1 MVVSS
6 LGVVSRSV
14 RLVLVNRWVI
24 LVVLVNRG
32 VSAVKG
38 EVASAGGTTRYLGG
52 PSVIHV
58 KREWRGVEV
67 LRSPPRPLGG
77 PPFVIH
83 VKREWGGVEVL
94 RSPPRP
100 LGGLGMVRVRCGE
113 SGWHVGLV

>member
-6 LGVVSRSV
+6 VGVVSRSV
-14 RLVLVNRWVI
+14 RLVLVDWWVI

-67 LRSPPRPLGG
+67 LRSPPRPLDR
-77 PPFVIH
+77 FYI
-83 VKREWGGVEVL
+83 
-94 RSPPRP
+94 
-100 LGGLGMVRVRCGE
+100 
-113 SGWHVGLV
+113 

>member
-1 MVVSS
+1 MGVPGTRVVVSS
-6 LGVVSRSV
+6 VGVVSRSV
-14 RLVLVNRWVI
+14 RLVLVDWWVI

-52 PSVIHV
+52 PFVIHV

-100 LGGLGMVRVRCGE
+100 LGGLGMVRVRCG
-113 SGWHVGLV
+113 